1 VVSLRA
7 GSTAL
12 VIFLSILVAGAG
24 PAAASDQVLPVP
36 ETGGQ
41 GLLRLTSSVYP
52 LDLPPLAP
60 GESFSW
66 QIGVVL
72 DGPASATAS
81 MQLMASGSLAAG
93 PGAYRITARSC
104 PVQWRGSSGTNARL
118 SCPGQ
123 ERAVLAAT
131 SFSAAGPIRYPL
143 GSFTASNEP
152 WVLFNLERPA
162 AAVSGAE
169 TLKFGI
175 GVVAGGEETSSGSL
189 AETGT
194 HILGLAGAG
203 LVLAGT
209 GTAVLVSRRR
219 RLS

>member
-1 VVSLRA
+1 MSLRA

-12 VIFLSILVAGAG
+12 FIFLSILVAGAS

-36 ETGGQ
+36 ETGGL

-66 QIGVVL
+66 QIGVIL
-72 DGPASATAS
+72 DGPVSASATV
-81 MQLMASGSLAAG
+81 QLLASGALASG
-93 PGAYRITARSC
+93 PGAYRVTARSC
-104 PVQWRGSSGTNARL
+104 PVQWRGTSGTNARL

-123 ERAVLAAT
+123 EQPVLAAD
-131 SFSAAGPIRYPL
+131 SFSAADSISYPL
-143 GSFTASNEP
+143 GSFTGSNEP

-162 AAVSGAE
+162 GAASGAE
-169 TLKFGI
+169 SLNFGI

-189 AETGT
+189 AATGT
-194 HILGLAGAG
+194 HILGFAAAG
-203 LVLAGT
+203 LVLAAT
-209 GTAVLVSRRR
+209 GAAVLLSRRR